1 MHRVTEL
8 FESFWFKCVLSVGLL
23 SLVLLRKTDLP
34 ELGTAVA
41 RARMV
46 WVLVAFVGY
55 LGSQVLSVVRWRMLA
70 RPLGFTASFGRYF
83 VCYFS
88 GMYMNLFA
96 PSTVAGDIGRALFL
110 AGGEKRKTLAF
121 TSVIADRAL
130 GFVALV
136 WVGAIA
142 ILVQPAY
149 PVPRLLYYGAWI
161 VPPGTLLGWLWGP
174 QLVVQLL
181 PPANKWRVL
190 VEQEIAAYWNDW
202 PLLIRTTVLA
212 MFFHVV
218 QVATQVVLGWALN
231 IQAPASFFLIF
242 VPVVNILG
250 MLPISFSGVGVREG
264 GYVVALTSIGVD
276 RELAVA
282 LGLLGSAVALA
293 TGVASGL
300 VFVINKTPA
309 PIPDRGE
316 IATSDS

>member
-1 MHRVTEL
+1 MHRLAQL
-8 FESFWFKCVLSVGLL
+8 FESFWFKCALSVGLL
-23 SLVLLRKTDLP
+23 SFVLLRKTDLP
-34 ELGTAVA
+34 ELLSVVM
-41 RARMV
+41 RARFG
-46 WVLVAFVGY
+46 WVLVAFIGY
-55 LGSQVLSVVRWRMLA
+55 MASQVLSVIRWRMLA
-70 RPLGFTASFGRYF
+70 QPLGFAAPFARYF

-121 TSVIADRAL
+121 TTVIADRAL

-136 WVGAIA
+136 WVGAVA
-142 ILVQPAY
+142 IIVQPYY
-149 PVPRLLYYGAWI
+149 PVPRLLYYGSWI
-161 VPPGTLLGWLWGP
+161 VPPGTVIGWLWGP
-174 QLVVQLL
+174 QLVVRLL

-212 MFFHVV
+212 MFFHVL
-218 QVATQVVLGWALN
+218 QVATQVVLAWALA

-250 MLPISFSGVGVREG
+250 MLPISFSGIGVREG

-300 VFVINKTPA
+300 VFVMNKTPA
-309 PIPDRGE
+309 PLPAAD
-316 IATSDS
+316 

>member
-1 MHRVTEL
+1 MQRLTRL
-8 FESFWFKCVLSVGLL
+8 FESFWFKFGLSIGLL
-23 SLVLLRKTDLP
+23 GLVLLRKTDLP
-34 ELGTAVA
+34 ELFGVVT
-41 RARMV
+41 RARFG
-46 WVLVAFVGY
+46 WVLIAFLGY

-70 RPLGFTASFGRYF
+70 EPLGFAAPFARYF

-88 GMYMNLFA
+88 GVYMNLFA

-110 AGGEKRKTLAF
+110 AGSEKRKTLAF

-136 WVGAIA
+136 WVGAVA
-142 ILVQPAY
+142 IIVQPYYA
-149 PVPRLLYYGAWI
+149 VPRLLYYGSWI
-161 VPPGTLLGWLWGP
+161 VPPGTVIGWLWGP
-174 QLVVQLL
+174 QLVVRSLA
-181 PPANKWRVL
+181 PTNKWRVL
-190 VEQEIAAYWNDW
+190 VEQEIAAYWSDW

-218 QVATQVVLGWALN
+218 QVATQVVLAWALA
-231 IQAPASFFLIF
+231 IPAPASFFLIF

-250 MLPISFSGVGVREG
+250 MLPISFSGIGVREG

-300 VFVINKTPA
+300 VFLMNKTPA
-309 PIPDRGE
+309 PVPAAE
-316 IATSDS
+316 